1 MNKRIESTIKA
12 FFQSVYG
19 YISENSK
26 LYTKVADLQAIDA
39 QGEIIKDQERQ
50 IMYMIIE
57 KQKDCD
63 AYKLR
68 EMQFNITTVNFSGYK
83 AFVKPG
89 SVDNSALVA
98 YRDVV
103 RGITE
108 YLYYGLRE
116 EMFLKP
122 LKQWY
127 YVISDRPMKDLVYP
141 FLPLKHFMV
150 KDVNQNIK

>member
-1 MNKRIESTIKA
+1 MNERIESTIKA

-68 EMQFNITTVNFSGYK
+68 EMQFNITTVNFPGFQ
-83 AFVKPG
+83 AFVKPN

-98 YRDVV
+98 YRDVIN
-103 RGITE
+103 GITE
-108 YLYYGLRE
+108 YIYYGLRE
-116 EMFLKP
+116 EVFLKP

-127 YVISDRPMKDLVYP
+127 YVISNRPMKDLVYP
-141 FLPLKHFMV
+141 FLPLNHFMV
-150 KDVNQNIK
+150 KDSKQRG

>member
-1 MNKRIESTIKA
+1 MNERIESTIKA

-68 EMQFNITTVNFSGYK
+68 EMQFNITTVNFSGYQ
-83 AFVKPG
+83 AFVKPN
-89 SVDNSALVA
+89 SVDNSVLVA
-98 YRDVV
+98 YRDVIN
-103 RGITE
+103 GITE
-108 YLYYGLRE
+108 YVYYGLRE
-116 EMFLKP
+116 EVLLKP

-127 YVISDRPMKDLVYP
+127 YVISKHPMKDVIFS
-141 FLPLKHFMV
+141 FLPLKHFIA
-150 KDVNQNIK
+150 KGSKQRA